1 MKIFVTGGTGFLGIH
16 IVEELIAQEFS
27 VSVLMRNKD
36 IIPRLSKALPV
47 FGDLMSLSA
56 DDLKGFDIVI
66 HSAAIK
72 PGVNNETTF
81 RNVNEIG
88 TKHLLHVCEKAG
100 VRRFLHI
107 STMAVD
113 ANRKDIY
120 AVSKGIAEHYVEES
134 ALEWSILRLGAV
146 YGLSDWWRSYLSLLK
161 RKKIVVVVGDG
172 EHLLYQIYVKDC
184 ARAIISVIFDNTI
197 NHRICCV
204 TSDPITYNHSL
215 SVLKSV
221 LKTNFTTVHIPLWM
235 ARIIASGMY
244 YVLKSPKPHYLNDPH
259 IDLSLGGAL
268 RIDACARTFEL
279 GLADMLSEASL
290 GEVSNKRFIR

>member
-16 IVEELIAQEFS
+16 IVEELIVRGFNPS
-27 VSVLMRNKD
+27 ILTRNKNV
-36 IIPRLSKALPV
+36 IPRLSMARPV
-47 FGDLMSLSA
+47 FGDLMSLSV

-72 PGVNNETTF
+72 PGVNNETAF
-81 RNVNEIG
+81 KNVNEIG
-88 TKHLLHVCEKAG
+88 TKHLLRVCEKAG
-100 VRRFLHI
+100 VKRFLHI

-113 ANRKDIY
+113 ANRSDNY
-120 AVSKGIAEHYVEES
+120 AVSKGIAERYVKES

-161 RKKIVVVVGDG
+161 RKKMLVVVGDG

-184 ARAIISVIFDNTI
+184 ARAIISAISDNTI

-204 TSDPITYNHSL
+204 TSDPITYNHYL
-215 SVLKSV
+215 SVIKSLLKA
-221 LKTNFTTVHIPLWM
+221 NYTTAHIPLWM
-235 ARIIASGMY
+235 ARIIASSMY
-244 YVLKSPKPHYLNDPH
+244 YVLKSSKPHYSKDPR
-259 IDLSLGGAL
+259 IDLSLGGVL

-279 GLADMLSEASL
+279 GLADMLSEISL
-290 GEVSNKRFIR
+290 GEVTN